1 MTPLTNLLR
10 NKLLL
15 QKNFHTQE
23 ISINEWPFWM
33 FEENIKIINEIT
45 EEEIEQRKKAQEERG
60 GKKEIRLGK

>member
-33 FEENIKIINEIT
+33 FEENIKLINEIN
-45 EEEIEQRKKAQEERG
+45 EEEIEQRKKLQEEKT
-60 GKKEIRLGK
+60 GKKEVKLGK

>member
-33 FEENIKIINEIT
+33 FEENIKLINELN
-45 EEEIEQRKKAQEERG
+45 EEELEQRKKIQEEKT
-60 GKKEIRLGK
+60 GKKEIKLGK